1 VARGVKDFDPALI
14 AQIKTMRQNGYTQR
28 RIVDELNREGVP
40 NPLGQKWHLTSI
52 QSVLKL
58 EDVDPGRARVVLPSA
73 AHVGA
78 KDAPKEILGTEYHEI
93 CDIRS
98 LDLPPREE
106 LEPKSPQA
114 RGAINRHNRRRLLE
128 GIGLAEL
135 EQDHKAAPYHLA
147 ATDLLDRNKAMFLAE
162 YGFISPAAMICLQN
176 ASNAYAKC
184 RYWQD
189 YGYMYPDN
197 SLGTD
202 LLADKLATSC
212 EQHLEKAHKFA
223 ARDYA
228 ARKKDDK
235 KDPFADLLTA
245 AADDD

>member
-1 VARGVKDFDPALI
+1 
-14 AQIKTMRQNGYTQR
+14 MHQNGYSQR

-40 NPLGQKWHLTSI
+40 TVGGGKKWHLS
-52 QSVLKL
+52 QLQQVLKQD
-58 EDVDPGRARVVLPSA
+58 EDPGRARVVLPSA
-73 AHVGA
+73 AHLGVVNTQ
-78 KDAPKEILGTEYHEI
+78 KEILGQEYHEI